1 MLDTLLQLLAND
13 PGADVDLAE
22 VALLLARDEYADL
35 DVDQYLA
42 RIDEIAELVAPVV
55 PDNVDV
61 VVEELTRILFRDLD
75 YHGNSDDYYDP
86 RNSYLNDVLDR
97 RVGIPI
103 TLSILAI
110 AVGRR
115 IGVDI
120 FGVGLPG
127 HFIAKAVGDDGEIL
141 FDPFHGG
148 RFLSPNDCEQLVESA
163 TGRPFALTPDALA
176 PTPTGLIVSR
186 MLNNLRAIYTQ
197 REDFPRMARV
207 LGRMWQLSPGDMS
220 LRRDLG
226 AALHYAGKP
235 GQAIDHLRVYLE
247 QSPYADDSPSVRAL
261 LNQALSQV
269 AKWN

>member
-1 MLDTLLQLLAND
+1 MLDPLLQSLAVD
-13 PGADVDLAE
+13 PNADVDLAE
-22 VALLLARDEYADL
+22 VALHLAVDEYPDL
-35 DVDQYLA
+35 DVAEYLA

-55 PDNVDV
+55 PDNLDV
-61 VVEELTRILFRDLD
+61 VVDELTHILFHDLD
-75 YHGNSDDYYDP
+75 YHGNADDYYDP

-115 IGVDI
+115 IGVEI
-120 FGVGLPG
+120 VGIGLPG
-127 HFIAKAVGDDGEIL
+127 HFIAKAIGNGEEIL

-148 RFLSPNDCEQLVESA
+148 RSLTPRDCEELVESA

-176 PTPTGLIVSR
+176 PTPPGLIVSR
-186 MLNNLRAIYTQ
+186 MLNNLRGIYTK
-197 REDFPRMARV
+197 REDFPRVARV
-207 LGRMWQLSPGDMS
+207 LGRMVQVSPGDIA

-226 AALHYAGKP
+226 AALVYAGKP
-235 GQAIDHLRVYLE
+235 GPAIDHLRMYLE
-247 QSPYADDSPSVRAL
+247 RSPYADDTQQVRAL
-261 LNQALSQV
+261 LSRALSQV